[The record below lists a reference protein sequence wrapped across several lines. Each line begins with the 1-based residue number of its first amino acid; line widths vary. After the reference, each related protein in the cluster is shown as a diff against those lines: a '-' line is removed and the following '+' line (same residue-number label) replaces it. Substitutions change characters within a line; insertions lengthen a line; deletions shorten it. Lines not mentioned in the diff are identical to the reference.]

1 MQLRPVSLTVAAGLL
16 AFGVSGAQA
25 APAARYQRDSEQF
38 DRTIPFQSGG
48 RLNLNNFSGSVT
60 ITGTRG
66 SDIVVHAVRHG
77 SRDRL
82 DRVHIGI
89 DVSGSEV
96 SIEANRRDNRHDS
109 FWGADHDNVVETDF
123 EIEVPRRTDLDIHV
137 FSSDV
142 HVTGVSG
149 SQKLHAFSG
158 RLNVV
163 GLDGAVDASTFSGD
177 IDVSLASS
185 FDAHVDFD
193 TFSGRLDS
201 KRPIAVRIAGRR
213 KGVQGD
219 LGSGGNTEL
228 RFKTFSGDVTLR

>member
-1 MQLRPVSLTVAAGLL
+1 MQIRRVSLTVAAGLL
-16 AFGVSGAQA
+16 AFAVSGAQA
-25 APAARYQRDSEQF
+25 APASGSQRESEQF

-66 SDIVVHAVRHG
+66 REIVVHAVRHA
-77 SRDRL
+77 SRERL
-82 DRVHIGI
+82 DRIHIGV

-96 SIEANRRDNRHDS
+96 SIEANKRDHSWDD
-109 FWGADHDNVVETDF
+109 DHDNVVETEF
-123 EIEVPRRTDLDIHV
+123 RIEVPRDTDLDIHV

-142 HVTGVSG
+142 HITGVSG
-149 SQKLHAFSG
+149 RQKLHAFSG
-158 RLNVV
+158 RLEVE
-163 GLDGAVDASTFSGD
+163 GLEGPVDASTFSGD

-185 FDAHVDFD
+185 IDGQVDFE

-201 KRPIAVRIAGRR
+201 KRPIAVRTVGRHSGLR
-213 KGVQGD
+213 GD